1 MISFVCKD
9 ECVYENHYD
18 YSVYLVYVHE
28 PYIVAL
34 SDWEHLFFGFQKQLQ
49 LFLKA
54 KKQLSANSHTL
65 ALVVMFAVFV
75 VSTPGCEVGTW
86 SRN

>member
-34 SDWEHLFFGFQKQLQ
+34 SDWEHLFFGFHVFCKNNYSSLPIP
-49 LFLKA
+49 
-54 KKQLSANSHTL
+54 TL
-65 ALVVMFAVFV
+65 
-75 VSTPGCEVGTW
+75 
-86 SRN
+86 